1 LPRTFWHTQDN
12 YAQKRTYYNNDIFQ
26 GDFMRKTLIATTVA
40 AALALA
46 ACGDNT
52 TPAQTATET
61 VAEAATAVEAISSN
75 PLMVKST
82 LQYEAPNFNDIKD
95 DHFLPA
101 FEEGMKQHMTEV
113 LAIANN
119 PAPATFDN
127 TLVALEKS
135 GELLTRVSRIFYNL
149 AGSSSNPQRR
159 EIQSEL
165 APKMAAHSDNI
176 NLNPQLFARIK
187 SLYNQREALKLDA
200 ESLRLIE
207 VYYERFVRA
216 GAQLTEEQ
224 KTAIRAL
231 NEEHSTLTN
240 QFSQN
245 LLAETKKIAVVV
257 DTQAELAGLSDA
269 QITAAANAAKE
280 AGHDGKYLISI
291 TNTTRQPVLSQLSN
305 RELRQ
310 RVWEASANRNQSGET
325 DNRPI
330 VARLAQL
337 RAERAKLLGYD
348 SWASYG
354 LESQMAKTPQAVF
367 DMLGSMVPAVI
378 ANTNKEADAIS
389 QMIKQQGGDFELQ
402 PWDWEYYGEFV
413 RQAKFDLDESE
424 VKQYFEFERVLK
436 DGVFFTFQRLYGI
449 RFEPRPDLPTYHPDV
464 KAYELFD
471 TDGSSLAIFY
481 ADYFAREG
489 KRGGAWMS
497 SFVGQSHLTGQ
508 KPVVVNVMNIP
519 KAPAGEPTLVSYD
532 NVTTMFHELGHGL
545 HGMLSNVK
553 FPTLA
558 GTSVSRDFV
567 EFPSTFEED
576 WAAHPEVIANYAKHY
591 KTGEPIPSELLEKVM
606 KSRSFNQGFDTLEY
620 MSAALLDMEWHSLS
634 ADEPL
639 QDVNAFEAQA
649 LKKHGITLAAVPP
662 RYKSTYFSHSMGGGY
677 SAGYYAYMW
686 SEILAAD
693 AFAYVQQQGGLKL
706 ENGQNYRDNI
716 LSVGNSRPPMESY
729 KAFRGQEPTT
739 DALLIRRGLKTK
751 VE

>member
-1 LPRTFWHTQDN
+1 
-12 YAQKRTYYNNDIFQ
+12 
-26 GDFMRKTLIATTVA
+26 MRKSLLATAISTVLLVA
-40 AALALA
+40 A
-46 ACGDNT
+46 CSE
-52 TPAQTATET
+52 QTAPQQHDTSQT
-61 VAEAATAVEAISSN
+61 TAQHDAASVTNVTTAN
-75 PLMVKST
+75 PLLTKST
-82 LQYEAPNFNDIKD
+82 LQYETPDFALIKD
-95 DHFLPA
+95 EHFLPA
-101 FEEGMKQHMTEV
+101 FEQGMQQHMTEV

-119 PAPATFDN
+119 PAPASFDN
-127 TLVALEKS
+127 TLLALEKS
-135 GELLTRVSRIFYNL
+135 GELLTRVSRVFYNL
-149 AGSSSNPQRR
+149 VGTDSNPQRR
-159 EIQSEL
+159 DIQSAL

-187 SLYNQREALKLDA
+187 SLHQQRNELGLDG
-200 ESLRLIE
+200 ESVRLIE
-207 VYYERFVRA
+207 VYYDRFVRA
-216 GAQLTEEQ
+216 GAQLSDEQ

-245 LLAETKKIAVVV
+245 LLAETKNIAVLV
-257 DTQAELAGLSDA
+257 DSKAELAGLSDS
-269 QITAAANAAKE
+269 QITAAANAASA
-280 AGHDGKYLISI
+280 AGHNGKFLLQL
-291 TNTTRQPVLSQLSN
+291 TNTTRQPLLSQLSN

-310 RVWEASANRNQSGET
+310 RIWQASANRNQSGAT

-337 RAERAKLLGYD
+337 RAERARLLGYD
-348 SWASYG
+348 NWASYG
-354 LESQMAKTPQAVF
+354 LQSQMAKTPQAVF
-367 DMLGSMVPAVI
+367 AMLGSMVPAVVE
-378 ANTNKEADAIS
+378 NTNKEAAAIA

-413 RQAKFDLDESE
+413 RQAKYDLDEND
-424 VKQYFEFERVLK
+424 VKQYFEFDRVLK
-436 DGVFFTFQRLYGI
+436 DGVFYTFNRLYGV

-464 KAYELFD
+464 QAYELFD
-471 TDGSSLAIFY
+471 ADGSSLAIFY
-481 ADYFAREG
+481 ADYFARDG

-497 SFVGQSHLTGQ
+497 SFVGQSKLLGQ

-519 KAPAGEPTLVSYD
+519 KAPNGEPTLVSYD
-532 NVTTMFHELGHGL
+532 HVTTMFHELGHGL
-545 HGMLSNVK
+545 HGMFSDVTY
-553 FPTLA
+553 PTLA

-591 KTGEPIPSELLEKVM
+591 KTGEAIPAALLEKVL

-639 QDVNAFEAQA
+639 QDVNEFEAAA
-649 LKKHGITLAAVPP
+649 LKKHGVNLAAVPP
-662 RYKSTYFSHSMGGGY
+662 RYKSTFFSHSMGGGY

-693 AFAYVQQQGGLKL
+693 AFAYVQSQGGLTL
-706 ENGQNYRDNI
+706 ENGQNYRKNI
-716 LSVGNSRPPMESY
+716 LSVGNSRLPMESY

-739 DALLIRRGLKTK
+739 EALLIRRGLKTK

>member
-1 LPRTFWHTQDN
+1 MRKSLLATAIGAVLVVSACSDN
-12 YAQKRTYYNNDIFQ
+12 TAPQQNNDSQ
-26 GDFMRKTLIATTVA
+26 TQAQ
-40 AALALA
+40 
-46 ACGDNT
+46 
-52 TPAQTATET
+52 QTAASVTDVT
-61 VAEAATAVEAISSN
+61 SAN
-75 PLMVKST
+75 PLLTKST
-82 LQYEAPNFNDIKD
+82 LQFETPDFRLIKD
-95 DHFLPA
+95 EHFMPA
-101 FEEGMKQHMTEV
+101 FEQGMQQHMTEV

-127 TLVALEKS
+127 TLVALEQS
-135 GELLTRVSRIFYNL
+135 GELLTRVSRVFYNL
-149 AGSSSNPQRR
+149 AGTDSNPERR
-159 EIQSEL
+159 KIQSAM
-165 APKMAAHSDNI
+165 APKLAAHSDDI
-176 NLNPQLFARIK
+176 NLNPKLFARIK
-187 SLYNQREALKLDA
+187 SLYQQREQLQLNA
-200 ESLRLIE
+200 EAVRLIE
-207 VYYERFVRA
+207 VYYDRFVRA
-216 GAQLTEEQ
+216 GAQLTDEQ

-245 LLAETKKIAVVV
+245 LLAESKNIAVLV
-257 DTQAELAGLSDA
+257 DTQAELDGLTEA
-269 QITAAANAAKE
+269 QIGSAAAAAKD
-280 AGHDGKYLISI
+280 AGHDGKFLLKL
-291 TNTTRQPVLSQLSN
+291 TNTTRQPLLSQLSN

-310 RVWEASANRNQSGET
+310 RIWQASANRNQSGDT
-325 DNRPI
+325 DNRAI

-337 RAERAKLLGYD
+337 RAERARLLGYD
-348 SWASYG
+348 NWASYG
-354 LESQMAKTPQAVF
+354 LESQMAKTPTAVF
-367 DMLGSMVPAVI
+367 DMLGSMVPAVV
-378 ANTNKEADAIS
+378 ANTNKEAAAI
-389 QMIKQQGGDFELQ
+389 QEMIKQKGGDFALQ
-402 PWDWEYYGEFV
+402 PWDWEYYAEFV

-424 VKQYFEFERVLK
+424 VKQYFEFNRVLE
-436 DGVFFTFQRLYGI
+436 DGVFYTMNRLFGI
-449 RFEPRPDLPTYHPDV
+449 RFAPRPDLPVYHPDV

-471 TDGSSLAIFY
+471 ADGTSLAIFY

-497 SFVGQSHLTGQ
+497 SFVGHSHLTGQ

-519 KAPAGEPTLVSYD
+519 KAPDGEPTLVSYD
-532 NVTTMFHELGHGL
+532 NVTTIFHELGHGL
-545 HGMLSNVK
+545 HGMFSDVK

-567 EFPSTFEED
+567 EFPSTFQED

-591 KTGEPIPSELLEKVM
+591 QTGEPIPKALLDKVM

-639 QDVNAFEAQA
+639 QDVNEFEAAA
-649 LKKHGITLAAVPP
+649 LKKHGVDLAAVPP

-706 ENGQNYRDNI
+706 ENGQNYRKNI
-716 LSVGNSRPPMESY
+716 LAVGNSRLPMESY